1 VKPDAQMAAQSRSVR
16 LCRALLFGAGLTLA
30 GHDAISEERNPV
42 QFAIAAQPLAAA
54 LDAYSAVSGLELYYD
69 GDLAAGR
76 RSHRIEGRLVPEVA
90 LRELLTGSGLVA
102 RATGPNSF
110 TLAPVSAARF
120 GSAIHQ
126 SYFALIQSRVSHA
139 LCAHPDTRPGQV
151 DLLLQVWIA
160 STGTVQRAQ
169 LLDAPDGNKR
179 ESAFAA
185 ALRGVS
191 IGVAP
196 PAELPQPVTMA
207 VLARTG
213 GEPTG
218 CGGVTTTAVR

>member
-1 VKPDAQMAAQSRSVR
+1 MIPDAPMAAQSRSVR
-16 LCRALLFGAGLTLA
+16 LCRALLFGVGLALP
-30 GHDAISEERNPV
+30 GHDAVSQTRSPI

-54 LDAYSAVSGLELYYD
+54 LDSYSVISGLELYYD

-76 RSHRIEGRLVPEVA
+76 RSHAVEGRLVPDVA

-110 TLAPVSAARF
+110 TITPGPSSRPASAA
-120 GSAIHQ
+120 HQ
-126 SYFALIQSRVSHA
+126 SYFAAIQARVSQV
-139 LCAHPDTRPGQV
+139 LCAHAETRPGGA
-151 DLLLQVWIA
+151 DLLLQLWIA

-169 LLDAPDGNKR
+169 LLDAPNNDMR
-179 ESAFAA
+179 ENAFAA

-196 PAELPQPVTMA
+196 PAELPQPITMA
-207 VLARTG
+207 IFARSN

-218 CGGVTTTAVR
+218 CGGATTAAAR

>member
-1 VKPDAQMAAQSRSVR
+1 MAAQSRSVR
-16 LCRALLFGAGLTLA
+16 LCRALLFGVGLALP
-30 GHDAISEERNPV
+30 GHDAISQERNPI

-54 LDAYSAVSGLELYYD
+54 LDTYSAISGLELYYD

-76 RSHRIEGRLVPEVA
+76 RSHPVEGRLVPEVA
-90 LRELLTGSGLVA
+90 LRELLNGSGLAA

-110 TLAPVSAARF
+110 TIAPVPAARLA
-120 GSAIHQ
+120 SATHQ
-126 SYFALIQSRVSHA
+126 SYFALIQSRVSQA
-139 LCAHPDTRPGQV
+139 LCAHPETRPGGV
-151 DLLLQVWIA
+151 DLLLQLWIA
-160 STGTVQRAQ
+160 STGMVQRAQ
-169 LLDAPDGNKR
+169 LLDVPNGDKR
-179 ESAFAA
+179 EGAFAA

-207 VLARTG
+207 IFARTN

-218 CGGVTTTAVR
+218 CGGVTTTVMR